1 MAPNVPVQIKMC
13 KRIESMYLVF
23 VITQDEMKTYLA
35 SEQKEILNISNPVEP
50 LVESYVNDE
59 L

>member
-1 MAPNVPVQIKMC
+1 MC

-35 SEQKEILNISNPVEP
+35 SEQKAISNISNLVEP
-50 LVESYVNDE
+50 IVESYVNDE